1 MKDRK
6 LATRYARALLDSLPN
21 ESEAERAGSFLAALR
36 AALEESADLRGLL
49 FDPAVPRAT
58 RKGALRSLAEQA
70 AVPRQVANFLETVVD
85 HNRTAAL
92 PSIAEVFHER
102 REERIGVVPAVLTTA
117 WPLPDELKQRTLRAI
132 ETMTGRRVRLNVE
145 VDPNLIGGA
154 VTRIGSEIHDGSL
167 RTQLAQLRRR
177 MLEE

>member
-21 ESEAERAGSFLAALR
+21 AVEAETADRFLQALR
-36 AALEESADLRGLL
+36 EALDESADLRGLL

-58 RKGALRSLAEQA
+58 RKSVLRSLASENHMPQ
-70 AVPRQVANFLETVVD
+70 QIGNFLATVID
-85 HNRTAAL
+85 HNRAAAL

-102 REERIGVVPAVLTTA
+102 REERAGVLPAEISTA
-117 WPLPDELKQRTLRAI
+117 WPLSEQLKQRTLEAL
-132 ETMTGRRVRLNVE
+132 EKMTGRKVRLTAKL
-145 VDPNLIGGA
+145 DPELIGGA
-154 VTRIGSEIHDGSL
+154 VTRIGSEVHDGSV

-177 MLEE
+177 MLQE